1 MLIYFSQKLQHAFMH
16 LLPSPLAVSNCH
28 KMLYNSQIF
37 FGLRTNLFVINL
49 LHLFNADRAW
59 AKIDHKWGVMHFK
72 QFYAEQAVFL
82 KHFHF
87 I

>member
-1 MLIYFSQKLQHAFMH
+1 MH
-16 LLPSPLAVSNCH
+16 LCIYCH
-28 KMLYNSQIF
+28 RLWLFQTATKCCTIHRFF

-49 LHLFNADRAW
+49 VHLFNADRAW

-72 QFYAEQAVFL
+72 QFYAEQGVFL